1 LETVVRLRTLAVWG
15 TWYVG
20 EWRVG
25 W

>member
-1 LETVVRLRTLAVWG
+1 LETVARLRTLAVWG